1 MPQLDLFTFFPQ
13 IFWGFLFFFIQF
25 FILSYYFLPLL
36 ASSVKF
42 RSKYLMSD
50 TSIPEVVASV
60 ENADAVVSGISG
72 QSIFS
77 LVLDEFEE
85 ILGKLTMQYAL
96 SIKATRLKVL
106 AKTFGNINS
115 QVVKMP
121 FAIDFGSEYVVN
133 FSYVL
138 GVFIAA
144 NLVHIPKK
152 GKKTN
157 KKK

>member
-13 IFWGFLFFFIQF
+13 IFWGFLFFFVQF

-42 RSKYLMSD
+42 RSKYLMSE
-50 TSIPEVVASV
+50 TFTPETVVKI
-60 ENADAVVSGISG
+60 ENTDVVVPGISG
-72 QSIFS
+72 QPVFS
-77 LVLDEFEE
+77 FVLDEFEE
-85 ILGKLTMQYAL
+85 ILGKLTMQYDL

-121 FAIDFGSEYVVN
+121 FAVDFGSEYVVN

-138 GVFIAA
+138 GAFIAA

-152 GKKTN
+152 KRN
-157 KKK
+157 KITKR

>member
-13 IFWGFLFFFIQF
+13 IFWGFSFFFIQF

-50 TSIPEVVASV
+50 TFTPEVVANV
-60 ENADAVVSGISG
+60 KNADIVVLGIPE

-85 ILGKLTMQYAL
+85 ILEKLTMQYDR
-96 SIKATRLKVL
+96 SIKATRLNVL
-106 AKTFGNINS
+106 VKTFGNINS

-121 FAIDFGSEYVVN
+121 FAIDSDSEYVAD
-133 FSYVL
+133 FSYAL
-138 GVFIAA
+138 FVFIAA
-144 NLVHIPKK
+144 RSIHIFKK
-152 GKKTN
+152 GKKID